1 MEYGISSYVWVSP
14 FRNSDEAVLQKAK
27 DFGFDI
33 FEAAVETVGSFDPHV
48 VKDIADKIGIKVYI
62 CGCFGAT
69 RDPGSENPEIRKEAI
84 AYLKTCI
91 DYAVVTGSPYVSGPM
106 YATSGVA
113 MLRTPDEKEAMMKR
127 IVESLK
133 DVGEYAEKRGVKLAI
148 EPLNRYE
155 TDVVNTVDDGLA
167 LIERIGGGPFG
178 FLLDMFHMSI
188 EEKSFV
194 KAIEKAGERLYDFH
208 ACANDRGTPGED
220 HFDWVSVAGEL
231 KKIGYKGP
239 VVIES
244 FTSGIKEIA
253 KSASLW
259 HPVAPSMDYLASNG
273 LKFLKGI
280 LEK

>member
-14 FRNSDEAVLQKAK
+14 FKNTDIEVLQKAK

-33 FEAAVETVGSFDPHV
+33 FEAAVETVGSFDPAYI
-48 VKDIADKIGIKVYI
+48 KQEADKIGIKVYI

-69 RDPGSENPEIRKEAI
+69 RDPGSENPDIRKEAI
-84 AYLKTCI
+84 DYLKTCI
-91 DYAVVTGSPYVSGPM
+91 DYAVITGSPYVSGPM

-113 MLRTPDEKEAMMKR
+113 SLKTPEEKEAQMKR
-127 IVESLK
+127 IVDSLRIIG
-133 DVGEYAEKRGVKLAI
+133 DYAENKGIKLAI

-155 TDVVNTVDDGLA
+155 TDVVNTVDEGLA
-167 LIERIGGGPFG
+167 LIDRIGGGPFG

-194 KAIEKAGERLYDFH
+194 KAIEKAGSRLYDFH

-220 HFDWVSVAGEL
+220 HFDWESVAAAL
-231 KKIGYKGP
+231 KRVDYKGP

-273 LKFLKGI
+273 LAFLKGL